1 MDPNTGK
8 AVEAF
13 VIAVIVLFVAL
24 TLRSAFRR

>member
-8 AVEAF
+8 VIEAVI
-13 VIAVIVLFVAL
+13 IAVIVLFVAV